1 MRLSLLAVA
10 PLVFLLA
17 CPEASPPNKGG
28 DAGPD
33 SGTNTSTSADAT
45 TNPVDDSGVLAD
57 SGVEDSG
64 QEDRDSGVPPD
75 GGSSSGLL
83 RERSCETVVRYR
95 PTGGRDIFL
104 AGSWDG
110 FQPTATRMTDP
121 EVDGEYVATL
131 NLQPGIYSYKFVVD
145 GNWLLDPAHKYRAHQ
160 DGIENSGLRVPNC
173 REPLIEF
180 VSKSGTQNGAGRGT
194 LSTRI
199 RYTEAN
205 AGPGPDPAR
214 FVLTVKSDGVSRP
227 LTASEFS
234 FNGDT
239 WELDV
244 NLSGLADGKHTI
256 SAVMPNM
263 GGTASNNLLVPV
275 WIEADAFDWR
285 DAIIYMIMT
294 DRFRDGSSANNAP
307 PTAGAV
313 PTADFMGGDL
323 QGVTQK
329 IEEGY
334 FDALGVKS
342 IWFTP
347 FNVNPT
353 GSYGDG
359 DGVHS
364 VTGYHGYWP
373 IDPRRVDD
381 RLGGDQALR
390 DMVAAAHRHGIRVL
404 MDFVINHVHE
414 QHPYVQQ
421 HPEWF
426 STLANG
432 CVCGTNGC
440 DWTERRLDCLFKP
453 YMPDINWMN
462 NEAAETFIVDALW
475 WLDEFDLD
483 GLRVDAVKHVPDG
496 AIFNLATRIEEDFE
510 RAGTR
515 YFLVGE
521 TAMGW
526 GDCDPRDPN
535 CNAENYGTISRYVGE
550 HALDGQFDFVLH
562 HGTAKNVFAYET
574 RGMIHADV
582 WTQASQYRYPAGA
595 IMTPYVGSHDESRFT
610 SHVTDPNLTGNK
622 WPEQSLPQQPMSDIA
637 YRKLGLAETWNLTIP
652 GAPLLYYGDEY
663 GEFGASDPDNRHFM
677 RFGNDLSTDEA
688 ELFAWVRAV
697 GTARWEL
704 PQLRRGELSTLFVN
718 ETFWAYQR
726 SLSSTNEFA
735 IVALNRS
742 AMPATHTISLDARF
756 GVQQGQQLRDRISG
770 ATLNATAANT
780 VEIQLGP
787 YSAAIIAR

>member
-1 MRLSLLAVA
+1 MRAQILAVA
-10 PLVFLLA
+10 PLVFVLA
-17 CPEASPPNKGG
+17 CPSANPPTKAV

-33 SGTNTSTSADAT
+33 SGTMTSTTTDAAVGAD
-45 TNPVDDSGVLAD
+45 VL
-57 SGVEDSG
+57 EDSDG
-64 QEDRDSGVPPD
+64 GLRDSGIEDGGGDDPD
-75 GGSSSGLL
+75 GGGSNLL

-95 PTGGRDIFL
+95 PTGGRDIFI

-110 FQPTATRMTDP
+110 FSPTSNPMTDP
-121 EVDGEYVATL
+121 EVDGEYVARL
-131 NLQPGIYSYKFVVD
+131 NLEPGLYSYKFVVD
-145 GNWLLDPAHKYRAHQ
+145 GNWLLDPGHKYRAHQ
-160 DGIENSGLRVPNC
+160 DGVENSGLRVPNC

-180 VSKSGTQNGAGRGT
+180 VSKSGTQNGAGRGAMSV
-194 LSTRI
+194 LV

-205 AGPGPDPAR
+205 GGEGPDPAR
-214 FVLTVKSDGVSRP
+214 FALTLKSDGTERP
-227 LTASEFS
+227 LTAGEMS
-234 FNGDT
+234 FNADS
-239 WELDV
+239 WEMTV

-256 SAVMPNM
+256 SAVMPNT
-263 GGTASNNLLVPV
+263 GGTASNNLLVPF

-285 DAIIYMIMT
+285 DAIIYMVMI
-294 DRFRDGSSANNAP
+294 DRFRDGTSANNAAP
-307 PTAGAV
+307 IPEAV
-313 PTADFMGGDL
+313 PTADFLGGDL
-323 QGVTQK
+323 QGVTQA
-329 IEEGY
+329 IEQGY

-353 GSYGDG
+353 GAYGDG

-381 RLGGDQALR
+381 RIGGDQALR
-390 DMVAAAHRHGIRVL
+390 DMVAAAHRHGIRIL
-404 MDFVINHVHE
+404 ADFVINHVHE
-414 QHPYVQQ
+414 LHPYVTQ

-426 STLANG
+426 STLPTG
-432 CVCGTNGC
+432 CICGTNGC
-440 DWTERRLDCLFKP
+440 DWTGRRLDCLFKP

-462 NEAAETFIVDALW
+462 NDAAETFIADALW

-483 GLRVDAVKHVPDG
+483 GFRVDAVKHVPDG
-496 AIFNLATRIEEDFE
+496 AIFNLATRIEEEFE

-562 HGTAKNVFAYET
+562 HGTALSVFAYEN

-582 WTQASQYRYPAGA
+582 WTQASQYRYPSGA

-610 SHVTDPNLTGNK
+610 SHVTDPQLAGNK
-622 WPEQSLPQQPMSDIA
+622 WPEQDLPEQPSSSIA
-637 YRKLGLAETWNLTIP
+637 YRRLGLAETWNLTIP

-677 RFGNDLSTDEA
+677 RFDQELSVSEE
-688 ELFAWVRAV
+688 ELLTWIRAV
-697 GTARWEL
+697 GTARLEL
-704 PQLRRGELSTLFVN
+704 PALRRGELTSLMSN

-726 SLSSTNEFA
+726 AIPASSEFA
-735 IVALNRS
+735 IVAINRS
-742 AMPATHTISLDARF
+742 AMPATQTVSLDARF
-756 GVQQGQQLRDRISG
+756 GISQGASLRDRISG
-770 ATLNATAANT
+770 GAVNVPAANT

-787 YSAAIIAR
+787 YSAAIIAP